1 MATFCKRYLCRSRM
15 EVLLQTIK
23 DSITIG
29 CLYALIALGYTMVY
43 GILKFINFA
52 HSDVVVLGA
61 LITAVLGG
69 KVVGRLDPG
78 TTAAWYFGPL
88 VLLLAMSLCGL
99 VAFAVERLAYRPLR
113 RAPRLNVLITA
124 IGVSLF
130 LQNAGQLP
138 FLFGTEPHPV
148 PRLITQ
154 SSQVLTAAGETVD
167 KSILLHVGAVS
178 IRLLDVAIVGTALV
192 LMITLEWLVFHT
204 KVGRGMRAVSHDTR
218 IASLMGVPVDRII
231 SFTFVLGASLAG
243 AGGFLYALRY
253 QTVTQPADTGWAL
266 LGLKAF
272 VAAVV
277 GGIGN
282 VRGAV
287 LGALAIAA
295 VENFGAAY
303 LHPGYTDVYVFL
315 ILVLVLL
322 FKPSGILGKAS
333 VEKV

>member
-1 MATFCKRYLCRSRM
+1 MDQ
-15 EVLLQTIK
+15 LLQAIK

-52 HSDVVVLGA
+52 NSDVVVIGA
-61 LITAVLGG
+61 LSTAVLGERIVG
-69 KVVGRLDPG
+69 KLAPQAV
-78 TTAAWYFGPL
+78 ASWYYGPL
-88 VLLLAMSLCGL
+88 LLLIAILICSS
-99 VAFAVERLAYRPLR
+99 VAFIVERLAYRPLR

-124 IGVSLF
+124 IGVSLL
-130 LQNAGQLP
+130 LQNAGQLQ
-138 FLFGTEPHPV
+138 FLFGTEPHRV
-148 PRLITQ
+148 PMLIDQGATIL
-154 SSQVLTAAGETVD
+154 SIGQVTF
-167 KSILLHVGAVS
+167 
-178 IRLLDVAIVGTALV
+178 RWLDLAIIGTAIVFMLA
-192 LMITLEWLVFHT
+192 LEWLVFHT
-204 KVGRGMRAVSHDTR
+204 KLGRGMRAVSHDTR

-231 SFTFVLGASLAG
+231 SFTFVTGATLAA

-287 LGALAIAA
+287 LGALVIAC

-303 LHPGYTDVYVFL
+303 LHPGYTDVYVFAIL
-315 ILVLVLL
+315 ILVLL
-322 FKPSGILGKAS
+322 FKPGGILGKA
-333 VEKV
+333 VIEKV

>member
-1 MATFCKRYLCRSRM
+1 MDQ
-15 EVLLQTIK
+15 LLQAIK

-52 HSDVVVLGA
+52 HSDVVVIGA
-61 LITAVLGG
+61 LSTAVLGE
-69 KVVGRLDPG
+69 RMLHNLAPG
-78 TTAAWYFGPL
+78 VTAAWYYGPIL
-88 VLLLAMSLCGL
+88 LLLAIVICAS
-99 VAFAVERLAYRPLR
+99 VAFTVERLAYKPLR

-130 LQNAGQLP
+130 LQNAGQLK

-148 PRLITQ
+148 PMLIDQ
-154 SSQVLTAAGETVD
+154 TATIFTVAGV
-167 KSILLHVGAVS
+167 KF
-178 IRLLDVAIVGTALV
+178 RWLDLAIIGTAMAFMV
-192 LMITLEWLVFHT
+192 ALEYLVFHT
-204 KVGRGMRAVSHDTR
+204 KIGRGMRAVSHDTR

-231 SFTFVLGASLAG
+231 SFTFVTGAALAA

-287 LGALAIAA
+287 LGALVIAC

-303 LHPGYTDVYVFL
+303 LHPGYTDVYVFVIL
-315 ILVLVLL
+315 ILVLL
-322 FKPSGILGKAS
+322 FRPGGILGKAS

>member
-1 MATFCKRYLCRSRM
+1 MDQF
-15 EVLLQTIK
+15 LQAIK
-23 DSITIG
+23 DSLTIG

-52 HSDVVVLGA
+52 HSDVVVVGA
-61 LITAVLGG
+61 LSTAVIGQKIVG
-69 KVVGRLDPG
+69 VVVPG
-78 TTAAWYFGPL
+78 AVAAWYFGPL
-88 VLLLAMSLCGL
+88 ILVMAVVICGGL
-99 VAFAVERLAYRPLR
+99 AFAIERLAYKPLR
-113 RAPRLNVLITA
+113 GAPRLNVLITA

-130 LQNAGQLP
+130 LQNTGQLK

-148 PRLITQ
+148 PALIDY
-154 SSQVLTAAGETVD
+154 SSTLF
-167 KSILLHVGAVS
+167 SISKVP
-178 IRLLDVAIVGTALV
+178 IRFTDIAIIGTALV
-192 LMITLEWLVFHT
+192 FMVALDWVVFHT
-204 KVGRGMRAVSHDTR
+204 KLGRGMRAVSHDTR

-231 SFTFVLGASLAG
+231 SLTFVTGAALAG
-243 AGGFLYALRY
+243 AGGFLYALKY
-253 QTVTQPADTGWAL
+253 QTVTQPADIGWAL

-287 LGALAIAA
+287 LGALAIAT

-303 LHPGYTDVYVFL
+303 LHPGYTDVYVFVIL
-315 ILVLVLL
+315 ILVLL
-322 FKPSGILGKAS
+322 FKPGGILGKAV

>member
-1 MATFCKRYLCRSRM
+1 M

-23 DSITIG
+23 DSLTIG

-61 LITAVLGG
+61 LVTAVVGG
-69 KVVGRLDPG
+69 KVVGQVAPG
-78 TTAAWYFGPL
+78 ATAAWYFGPL
-88 VLLLAMSLCGL
+88 VLVMAMAVCAT
-99 VAFAVERLAYRPLR
+99 VAFAVERLAYKPLR

-124 IGVSLF
+124 IGVSLL

-148 PRLITQ
+148 PKLIAQ
-154 SSQVLTAAGETVD
+154 GGQAVDAAGKMVD
-167 KSILLHVGAVS
+167 KTVLVRWGAVS
-178 IRLLDVAIVGTALV
+178 IRLLDLTIVGTAIV
-192 LMITLEWLVFHT
+192 LMVVLEWLVFHT

-287 LGALAIAA
+287 LGAMAIAA

-315 ILVLVLL
+315 ILILVLL
-322 FKPSGILGKAS
+322 FKPSGILGKA
-333 VEKV
+333 VAEKV